1 MKLVILTQYFPP
13 EVGAPQNRLFEL
25 ATRLQQSGWEVTIL
39 TAMPN
44 YPSMEI
50 HPEYRGKQFVRE
62 EMNGLQ
68 VLRSSIYVS
77 KSKGIL
83 ARLRNYYSFVWS
95 SWWAGLKHLPKHDVL
110 MVESPPLFLGKTAY
124 LLSLCKG
131 SKLIFNVSDLWP
143 ESAEKLGIVK
153 NRFFLWLSY
162 RLEAFLYKRSW
173 LITGQTQGIVADIQ
187 RRFPKKSVHWLPNGV
202 NVRLFKEDENG
213 ARLWRASLG
222 IEPTD
227 FVALYAGIIGYAQ
240 GLDVILQAAYQ
251 LQHETRLHCVL
262 LGSGPEKDRLIALAK
277 TMGLKNVHFL
287 DPVIKSE
294 MPAIITASDA
304 AIIPLRKL
312 DLFLGAIPSKTFEN
326 MALRKPIILGVN
338 GEARE
343 LFITQGQGGFYVEPE
358 NADALAQSLATLL
371 HDPQLCAKFGKSGS
385 DYVRNNF
392 DLDAIAQRFRN
403 MIETQWKEQ

>member
-25 ATRLQQSGWEVTIL
+25 ATRLQQSGWDVTIL

-50 HPEYRGKQFVRE
+50 HADYRGKRFVRE
-62 EMNGLQ
+62 EMNGLNI
-68 VLRSSIYVS
+68 LRSSIYVS
-77 KSKGIL
+77 KSKGIV

-95 SWWAGLKHLPKHDVL
+95 SWWVGLKHLPKHDIL
-110 MVESPPLFLGKTAY
+110 MVESPPLFLGKSAWM
-124 LLSLCKG
+124 LSRFKG

-153 NRFFLWLSY
+153 NRFFLWISY

-187 RRFPKKSVHWLPNGV
+187 QRFPKKSVHWLPNGV
-202 NVRLFKEDENG
+202 NVRLFKEDHEG
-213 ARLWRASLG
+213 ARSWRSSMG
-222 IEPTD
+222 IQPTD

-240 GLDVILQAAYQ
+240 GLDVILQAAQ
-251 LQHETRLHCVL
+251 HLQQETRLHCVL
-262 LGSGPEKDRLIALAK
+262 LGSGPEKDRLVALAK
-277 TMGLKNVHFL
+277 ALGLKNVHFL
-287 DPVIKSE
+287 EPVVKSE
-294 MPAIITASDA
+294 MPAIITACDA
-304 AIIPLRKL
+304 ALIPLRKL

-326 MALRKPIILGVN
+326 MALRKPIVLGVD

-343 LFITQGQGGFYVEPE
+343 LFITQGKGGFYVEPE
-358 NADALAQSLATLL
+358 
-371 HDPQLCAKFGKSGS
+371 
-385 DYVRNNF
+385 
-392 DLDAIAQRFRN
+392 
-403 MIETQWKEQ
+403 